1 MKQLVTYYRMAEDRE
16 EEIESLVYGAGF
28 DGVENLI
35 YGTKAAVRPFSRV
48 TQGVH
53 LKYWPYWMDF
63 YLGNQEALAKN
74 FKNREALSAF
84 YGGDTPE
91 EWISYIKGNIQAAL
105 AEKPHYLVWHVQEN
119 TVEES
124 YTWRFHYS
132 DREVLRHVAEVYRAV
147 KHLIPDGVYVLF
159 ENLFWPGLFHMEPAK
174 VEYFFNELG
183 DPSHTGLLFDTG
195 HYMVT
200 NPDLQNEA
208 EAAAFIEKMAGNLGE
223 LTSLIKGVHL
233 SCSLSGDYVKHFK
246 REAPKDCD
254 WPMLMRH
261 VCALDR
267 HEPFQTDA
275 AKRIVEALKPEYVTH
290 ELFGNTFAEALE
302 KARGQ
307 RGLLR

>member
-1 MKQLVTYYRMAEDRE
+1 MKQLVTYYRMPEDQE
-16 EEIESLVYGAGF
+16 EEIEALVYGAGF

-35 YGTKAAVRPFSRV
+35 YGTKAADRPFARV

-53 LKYWPYWMDF
+53 LKYWPYWIDF
-63 YLGNQEALAKN
+63 YLGKREALARN
-74 FKNREALSAF
+74 FKNREDMAKF
-84 YGGDTPE
+84 YGGDMPE
-91 EWISYIKGNIQAAL
+91 DWIRYIEGNIQAAL

-132 DREVLRHVAEVYRAV
+132 DREVLRYTAQVYRAV
-147 KHLIPDGVYVLF
+147 KHLIPDGVFVLF
-159 ENLFWPGLFHMEPAK
+159 ENLFWPGLFHMEPEK
-174 VEYFFNELG
+174 VAYFFKELD

-200 NPDLQNEA
+200 NPDLENEA
-208 EAAAFIEKMAGNLGE
+208 EAAAYIEKMAGNLGE
-223 LTSLIKGVHL
+223 LTALIKGIHL
-233 SCSLSGDYVKHFK
+233 SQSLSGAYTKHFK
-246 REAPKDCD
+246 REVPKGCD

-275 AKRIVEALKPEYVTH
+275 AKRIVEALQPDYVTH

-307 RGLLR
+307 RELLR